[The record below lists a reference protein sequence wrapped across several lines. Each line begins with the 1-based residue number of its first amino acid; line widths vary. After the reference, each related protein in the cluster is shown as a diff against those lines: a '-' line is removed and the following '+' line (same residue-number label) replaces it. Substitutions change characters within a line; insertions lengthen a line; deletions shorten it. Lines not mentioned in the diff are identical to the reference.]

1 MKQLDEAEMDQSNL
15 LKIIVEFYNK
25 PIPKTIR

>member
-15 LKIIVEFYNK
+15 LNIIVEFYNK
-25 PIPKTIR
+25 HIPKTIR

>member
-15 LKIIVEFYNK
+15 LNIIVEFYNK